1 VFSAAL
7 KPLLKPGVHKLIGC
21 SRRMQ
26 GLMLRA
32 SGATERRLSLADLP
46 GSGLRF
52 VNRQP
57 GSGTRLLMDHLLQT
71 VGVDASAIPGYAA
84 RPEDSHLAVAAAI
97 AAGQA
102 DVGPGIEAAAREFGL
117 DFVPLVEE
125 DYFLVCL
132 KDALDTPSVRALRA
146 VLESAD
152 WPAALQ
158 QLPGYG
164 APDAGQVLSLTKA
177 LPWWHFKTPKP
188 HGG

>member
-1 VFSAAL
+1 
-7 KPLLKPGVHKLIGC
+7 
-21 SRRMQ
+21 
-26 GLMLRA
+26 
-32 SGATERRLSLADLP
+32 
-46 GSGLRF
+46 
-52 VNRQP
+52 
-57 GSGTRLLMDHLLQT
+57 MDHLLQSA
-71 VGVDASAIPGYAA
+71 GVDPATIPGYGA

-117 DFVPLVEE
+117 DFIPLVEE

-132 KDALDTPSVRALRA
+132 KDALDSAPVRALRA
-146 VLESAD
+146 VLESPE

-158 QLPGYG
+158 ALPGYA

-177 LPWWHFKTPKP
+177 LPWWHFRSPKA